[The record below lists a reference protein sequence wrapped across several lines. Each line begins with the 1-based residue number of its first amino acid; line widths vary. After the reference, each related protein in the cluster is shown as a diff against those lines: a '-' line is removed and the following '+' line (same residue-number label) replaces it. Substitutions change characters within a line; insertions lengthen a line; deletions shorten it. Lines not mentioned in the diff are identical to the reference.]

1 MNVQKWDKEESLT
14 YIPKYSSEGGSSR
27 QKQQRVEWNQRHHVV
42 EQQFSAA
49 KYRELASLR
58 LDKGFRP
65 KIQTRRAP
73 TSSQSRKSKSKCIP
87 LATGH
92 VSPEK
97 NIVQQMKLEN
107 KVVTHEVNNEL
118 KKNSEW
124 DDGFTPVNSSERDS
138 GFTPN
143 MGMAATIFER
153 EEQFID
159 FILDSMLD
167 ELRTELNAMPP
178 KHTVPK
184 VRKKRKIR
192 PTFRGKSHAENSTK
206 ELITKYQVLEKEG
219 ELQETQPTSKN
230 SQKKTKDKKK
240 MLPISESSMES
251 IYRQKEAFRRH
262 KVFCAPCDYDFMFPW
277 ILVESVTD
285 GLIDDIILE
294 VAHEVGLE
302 IDSLVESVLS
312 LELRTQ

>member
-1 MNVQKWDKEESLT
+1 
-14 YIPKYSSEGGSSR
+14 
-27 QKQQRVEWNQRHHVV
+27 
-42 EQQFSAA
+42 
-49 KYRELASLR
+49 
-58 LDKGFRP
+58 
-65 KIQTRRAP
+65 
-73 TSSQSRKSKSKCIP
+73 
-87 LATGH
+87 
-92 VSPEK
+92 
-97 NIVQQMKLEN
+97 MKLEN
-107 KVVTHEVNNEL
+107 KDVTHEVNNEL

-159 FILDSMLD
+159 FILDSILD

-206 ELITKYQVLEKEG
+206 ELITKYKVLEKEG

-251 IYRQKEAFRRH
+251 IYRQKVIH
-262 KVFCAPCDYDFMFPW
+262 KVSVNN
-277 ILVESVTD
+277 LES
-285 GLIDDIILE
+285 
-294 VAHEVGLE
+294 
-302 IDSLVESVLS
+302 
-312 LELRTQ
+312 